1 MSDNIDQPQR
11 SSWILDVLVVVAE
24 SWKPL
29 LIVPVLAGV
38 LVYGVSRLEPRTYE
52 SAGVITIFRTDEG
65 SSFSPELVSR
75 ALKLIPNAP
84 EVGEVVTGLKMGT
97 PVQKAGRAATVSV
110 TLTLHEPTMVQPVLN
125 AVLREYQTQYLNA
138 VLGEFR
144 SGFQEQVNSL
154 DQEMASRMKTIDRLE
169 KLIDRSLANGGDIAA
184 LSTALT
190 PLTAALEERERK
202 KAETLRQVQLL
213 PNFLISEKA
222 SPPVRV
228 SGSRP
233 LTATI
238 FAVFGALAIVLIFLF
253 TREIMRWQITLPG
266 GAEKFNRIRR
276 AFGLRP
282 KAPADAA
289 KS

>member
-1 MSDNIDQPQR
+1 MSDDIDQTQR

-38 LVYGVSRLEPRTYE
+38 LAYGMSRFEPRTYE
-52 SAGVITIFRTDEG
+52 SKGVITIFQTNEG
-65 SSFSPELVSR
+65 SSFSPELISR
-75 ALKLIPNAP
+75 ALKSVPNAP
-84 EVGEVVTGLKMGT
+84 DVGEVVAGLAMGT
-97 PVQKAGRAATVSV
+97 PAQKSGRAATVSV
-110 TLTLHEPTMVQPVLN
+110 TLTLRDPSMVRPVLN
-125 AVLREYQTQYLNA
+125 AILNEYQTQYLNA
-138 VLGEFR
+138 VIGEFR
-144 SGFQEQVNSL
+144 SGFQEQINAL
-154 DQEMASRMKTIDRLE
+154 DLEMANRMKAIDRLE

-184 LSTALT
+184 LTTALT

-213 PNFLISEKA
+213 PNFIIAERPSA
-222 SPPVRV
+222 AVMV
-228 SGSRP
+228 SGPRS

-238 FAVFGALAIVLIFLF
+238 FAAFGGLAIVLIFLF
-253 TREIMRWQITLPG
+253 TREIMRRQIALPG
-266 GAEKFNRIRR
+266 GADKIDRIRR